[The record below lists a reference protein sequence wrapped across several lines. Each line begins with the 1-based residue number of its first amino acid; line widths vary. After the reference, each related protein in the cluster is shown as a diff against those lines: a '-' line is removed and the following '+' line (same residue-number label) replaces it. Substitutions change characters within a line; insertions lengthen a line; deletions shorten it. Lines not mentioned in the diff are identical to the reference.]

1 MRICVSEVDY
11 KELVACKEMQECPT
25 CNGRGKKQKI
35 KINPSKK
42 GALVFIYE
50 YNCPVCKGTGFIK

>member
-1 MRICVSEVDY
+1 MHTHVKFTS
-11 KELVACKEMQECPT
+11 CKKMQGCPT
-25 CNGRGKKQKI
+25 CKGTGKKKKI
-35 KINPSKK
+35 KLNPSKK